1 MTLRHLLVL
10 LVLSIVGLAA
20 CAGPRTTAPERP
32 DVQVL
37 RQRFGELP
45 GVVMAP
51 GQELRF
57 SYPGQVLFST
67 GAALPLAGGTAL
79 LDPLARLVV
88 AHPGLYFRGTVRA
101 ATGISPDY
109 DQRLARQRAALLQ
122 RYFRNRGVAAG
133 QLTLAAQAGEGP
145 PLELQG
151 DYSPAAAASS
161 SSSSE
166 ENR

>member
-20 CAGPRTTAPERP
+20 CAGPRTTASQRP

-45 GVVMAP
+45 GVVLVP
-51 GQELRF
+51 GEGLHF

-88 AHPGLYFRGTVRA
+88 AHPDLHFRGTVRA
-101 ATGISPDY
+101 ATGVSPDY
-109 DQRLARQRAALLQ
+109 DERLARQRAALLQ
-122 RYFRNRGVAAG
+122 RYFRNRGVEAG
-133 QLTLAAQAGEGP
+133 QLSLAAQAGEGP
-145 PLELQG
+145 SLELQG
-151 DYSPAAAASS
+151 GYSPAAAASS
-161 SSSSE
+161 ASSSDE
-166 ENR
+166 KR